1 MGIIM
6 KTIGPTFSAE
16 LAVAGLIGLPFT
28 WGNDGQFNFGEEITK
43 IQKGKILAVYEAH
56 DPTSVDPASV
66 RKERDALLA
75 ESDWTD
81 MVSAPGRLGE
91 TLYAAWQAYRQALRD
106 VTSQAGFPNSIT
118 WPTKP

>member
-1 MGIIM
+1 M
-6 KTIGPTFSAE
+6 KKIGSTFATE
-16 LAVAGLIGLPFT
+16 LKAAGLFGLPFA
-28 WGNDGQFNFGEEITK
+28 WGDDGQINFGEEITK
-43 IQKGKILAVYEAH
+43 AQKAKIIAVYDAH
-56 DPTSVDPASV
+56 DPAAVDPDVV
-66 RKERDALLA
+66 RKQRDALLA

-81 MVSAPGRLGE
+81 MASAPGRLGE